1 MPGKKP
7 NSSFDRKTTAWWQ
20 ESETMTGKTQTKYEE
35 STSDQCGDS
44 NKKEQINNTEKQGKE
59 DTVHQEL

>member
-1 MPGKKP
+1 
-7 NSSFDRKTTAWWQ
+7 
-20 ESETMTGKTQTKYEE
+20 MTGKTQTKYEE

-44 NKKEQINNTEKQGKE
+44 SKKERFNNTEKQEKE